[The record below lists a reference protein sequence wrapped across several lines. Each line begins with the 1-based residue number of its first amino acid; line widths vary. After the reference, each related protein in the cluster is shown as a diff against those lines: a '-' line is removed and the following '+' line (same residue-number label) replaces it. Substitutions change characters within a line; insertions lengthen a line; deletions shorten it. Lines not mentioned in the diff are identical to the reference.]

1 MYILKDCQN
10 DNVKVNAIVSDIG
23 EKADGTN
30 ELSDEVNIG

>member
-1 MYILKDCQN
+1 MYISKDRRN

-23 EKADGTN
+23 KKADGAN